1 MTVSAPTRQ
10 LKQDDAKLNQRIRQ
24 RLKLNRIL
32 KYVLLG
38 CTLVGL
44 LVLAVL
50 IIDTLVK
57 GTSHLNLHFLTSFSS
72 STPSMAGIKGA
83 LVGTLWLMVTIIPIS
98 IILGVGTA
106 IYLEEYA
113 RDNTFT
119 RIIKISIS
127 NLAGVP
133 SVVFGLLGLTIFVRG
148 MGIEALGLGNSIIAA
163 ALTMSLLILP
173 IIIVASQEAIRAV
186 PQSMRDASYGLGA
199 TQWQTIRRVVL
210 PAALPGILTG
220 FILALSRALGET
232 APLILIGIPT
242 VLLSL
247 PSSIFD
253 RFQALPMQIYNWA
266 KLPQA
271 EFQNVASA
279 GIIVLLII
287 LLLMN
292 AIAIFLRNKFS
303 KNFRECNYVSTF
315 TRKKNTKVAQR
326 LSDFNQTEAQP
337 ASKNRLFHSKFRFV
351 VR

>member
-1 MTVSAPTRQ
+1 MTSSAQSR
-10 LKQDDAKLNQRIRQ
+10 KLIDNQKVDQKISK
-24 RLKLNRIL
+24 RLITNKLL
-32 KYVLLG
+32 HYLLLV

-50 IIDTLVK
+50 IVDTLIK
-57 GTSHLNLHFLTSFSS
+57 GVGHLTPHFFTAFSS
-72 STPSMAGIKGA
+72 STPSEAGIKGA
-83 LVGTLWLMVTIIPIS
+83 LVGTIWLMVTIIPIS

-113 RDNTFT
+113 KDNAFT
-119 RIIKISIS
+119 QIIKVSIS

-148 MGIEALGLGNSIIAA
+148 MGFSSLGLGNSVIAA

-173 IIIVASQEAIRAV
+173 VIIVASQEAIRAV

-199 TQWQTIRRVVL
+199 NKWQTIRKVVL

-232 APLILIGIPT
+232 APLILVGIPT
-242 VLLSL
+242 VLLAL

-253 RFQALPMQIYNWA
+253 QFQALPMQIYNWA
-266 KLPQA
+266 KLPQD

-292 AIAIFLRNKFS
+292 ALAIILRNKFS
-303 KNFRECNYVSTF
+303 K
-315 TRKKNTKVAQR
+315 
-326 LSDFNQTEAQP
+326 
-337 ASKNRLFHSKFRFV
+337 KF
-351 VR
+351 